1 MKKSPWKEMTKNCEN
16 IYLLGEIVFIALS
29 FFSCTVSLIN
39 HCTKIVMMTFN
50 NINLFSIVLNARA
63 FTFKLIQLKFKL
75 IYLCQIQINLNQ
87 IQINLCLSQIQ
98 INQSHYAS
106 PSSGEAY
113 RDQQLTTNF
122 EL

>member
-1 MKKSPWKEMTKNCEN
+1 MTKNCEN
-16 IYLLGEIVFIALS
+16 LYLLGEIIFIALS
-29 FFSCTVSLIN
+29 FFSCTASRIN
-39 HCTKIVMMTFN
+39 HCTKIVMITFN

-87 IQINLCLSQIQ
+87 IQINP
-98 INQSHYAS
+98 SHYAS

-113 RDQQLTTNF
+113 SDRQLTTNF